1 MLYSIRRLP
10 GRGSPPRWVRPLI
23 MAFSDPNHPVWSLAR
38 IALVSATLLLLQLLT
53 ATNYDLALDGEA
65 GTLAGTALTVSLLEF
80 LKRPSSR

>member
-1 MLYSIRRLP
+1 
-10 GRGSPPRWVRPLI
+10 
-23 MAFSDPNHPVWSLAR
+23 MAFSDPNHPVWGLAR
-38 IALVSATLLLLQLLT
+38 VLVVCAALLSLQLLT